1 MQLSQLQEESLKKYS
16 GLCGIQTFDHCN
28 GITNWAIFFIYM
40 YKPAADDH
48 EPT

>member
-28 GITNWAIFFIYM
+28 GITNWAIYM
-40 YKPAADDH
+40 YKPVAD